1 MNARDAVNESIRSQ
15 VTGSDGTTRSGVNRQ
30 ADSVNDGEA
39 RWNLISRNGQD
50 VVSGIYLF
58 TVELGGSVKHRGKF
72 VIIR

>member
-1 MNARDAVNESIRSQ
+1 VGIGAVGAVLDN
-15 VTGSDGTTRSGVNRQ
+15 VAYAAGGGGCYRQ
-30 ADSVNDGEA
+30 AGVHGFHQA
-39 RWNLISRNGQD
+39 GQD